1 MSISYDP
8 MTGEPIETN
17 DEVKDAKDEAIET
30 AKEAGEAG
38 EEAAKAAEETVEN
51 AAEVSKDAS
60 EEVTEVVKESTE
72 SEPPTTSPEPVK
84 ETYSP
89 IPDEPDKSSNKKN
102 TIIGIV
108 AVALV
113 AIIVICIL
121 FFTGAFMSKR
131 DKVAKAT
138 AATFKYDTELGKVVK
153 NLSSIVKSGSYTTDF
168 SADLD
173 DYGEFSGSIIIDGK
187 DKQIVGNIDSDM
199 VPAMSIKAGIDSK
212 KVKVEVPELCD
223 YLFVYDYT
231 SDCDGY
237 ITDMLSDD
245 DIASLNSSLKMIYD
259 GSSSNADL
267 EAKLEKCMNKHF
279 KELKFENADKES
291 YKIDGKKVDCKGYSV
306 EVDSDF
312 YLDLYDDI
320 IEIYKDEF
328 EDTLKDMED
337 ISGESLDD
345 SFKEARNEIKQIPD
359 MTIYFY
365 IYKGKLAAIKGEGD
379 KRSGEVEIQFKGGDF
394 RAQNISILADGD
406 EVMALSGSNKKDKE
420 TYTLEVD
427 GDEVCTIEYNYK
439 KGKLTFEY
447 DYYYDSFELE
457 MDVKSSSNEV
467 SFVVDDFDYD
477 NEVEGSVNLT
487 FKKGAKIQKYTN
499 TDEFDLGNADES
511 DFEDLMESFDEDLL
525 MEFGGLLY

>member
-1 MSISYDP
+1 
-8 MTGEPIETN
+8 
-17 DEVKDAKDEAIET
+17 
-30 AKEAGEAG
+30 
-38 EEAAKAAEETVEN
+38 
-51 AAEVSKDAS
+51 
-60 EEVTEVVKESTE
+60 
-72 SEPPTTSPEPVK
+72 
-84 ETYSP
+84 
-89 IPDEPDKSSNKKN
+89 
-102 TIIGIV
+102 
-108 AVALV
+108 
-113 AIIVICIL
+113 
-121 FFTGAFMSKR
+121 
-131 DKVAKAT
+131 
-138 AATFKYDTELGKVVK
+138 
-153 NLSSIVKSGSYTTDF
+153 
-168 SADLD
+168 
-173 DYGEFSGSIIIDGK
+173 
-187 DKQIVGNIDSDM
+187 
-199 VPAMSIKAGIDSK
+199 
-212 KVKVEVPELCD
+212 
-223 YLFVYDYT
+223 
-231 SDCDGY
+231 
-237 ITDMLSDD
+237 
-245 DIASLNSSLKMIYD
+245 MIYD

-328 EDTLKDMED
+328 ED
-337 ISGESLDD
+337 
-345 SFKEARNEIKQIPD
+345 
-359 MTIYFY
+359 
-365 IYKGKLAAIKGEGD
+365 KLAAIKGEGD

-467 SFVVDDFDYD
+467 SFVVDDFD

-499 TDEFDLGNADES
+499 TNEFDLGNADES